1 MIKFLLHRDG
11 RRYFKMCN
19 PFAVQ
24 NKLLQ
29 QVTFGAVFLVTLSK
43 LFKNVRDFLKFRYCC
58 IVHTLPVSPTARHP
72 KELPILKVHFARYRM
87 FPNVQ
92 FLFVF
97 LF

>member
-1 MIKFLLHRDG
+1 MGGGGVVLVGGGDEVKKCFFKILMIKFLLHRDG

-58 IVHTLPVSPTARHP
+58 IHFQCLQQRGTQRSCRH
-72 KELPILKVHFARYRM
+72 
-87 FPNVQ
+87 
-92 FLFVF
+92 
-97 LF
+97 